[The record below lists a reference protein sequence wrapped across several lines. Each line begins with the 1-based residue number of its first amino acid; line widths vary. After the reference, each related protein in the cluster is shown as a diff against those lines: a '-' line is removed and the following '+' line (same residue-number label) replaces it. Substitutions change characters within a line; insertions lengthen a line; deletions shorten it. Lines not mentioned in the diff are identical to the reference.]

1 MFLFRHYAKSLIAQ
15 EDLLNLI
22 GGTAVVVLYL
32 DVVIL
37 TLETA
42 DLMGRIIDP

>member
-15 EDLLNLI
+15 EDLLNLN

-32 DVVIL
+32 DVVTL

-42 DLMGRIIDP
+42 GFICKIVDP